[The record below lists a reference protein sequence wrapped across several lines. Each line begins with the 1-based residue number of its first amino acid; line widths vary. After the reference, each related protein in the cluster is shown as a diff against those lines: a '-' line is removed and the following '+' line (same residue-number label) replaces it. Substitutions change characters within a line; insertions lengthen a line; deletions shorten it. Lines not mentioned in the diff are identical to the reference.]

1 MAEEWLYDGVIMETK
16 KCDGI
21 YGHYYCVEDGK
32 YEEPILPLHE
42 FHNDVTQGDGLQ
54 HICKWCKS
62 ENSRRR
68 DYTRKN
74 SVTSLATR
82 KAGGIKALYAL
93 TKDQRLQIRAESA
106 KTVDA
111 CGMKKIATVP
121 LAVWNV
127 WMRETNGMI
136 AGSSELLATYLKR
149 HQEELPQLS
158 EEALPKIYK
167 KIKRKP
173 PKQEKEDYP
182 PEGYVY
188 VFRNRWHPEGVYKIG
203 STDNLEGR
211 RSAARTWGAY
221 NCEYYLEVDDCKL
234 VESMVHTKLKDYRV
248 EAEDL
253 GQEHFS
259 VDLEEATSAIK
270 DVAFEVACMHKDC
283 AA

>member
-1 MAEEWLYDGVIMETK
+1 MVGKKPVRCIETGEVFESMTAAGRHIGSAGYRSDSTDGGALHHSHISHAIHGHGGSETARGYHWEFV
-16 KCDGI
+16 D
-21 YGHYYCVEDGK
+21 
-32 YEEPILPLHE
+32 EPNNVRTLH
-42 FHNDVTQGDGLQ
+42 L
-54 HICKWCKS
+54 
-62 ENSRRR
+62 
-68 DYTRKN
+68 
-74 SVTSLATR
+74 
-82 KAGGIKALYAL
+82 
-93 TKDQRLQIRAESA
+93 
-106 KTVDA
+106 
-111 CGMKKIATVP
+111 
-121 LAVWNV
+121 
-127 WMRETNGMI
+127 
-136 AGSSELLATYLKR
+136 
-149 HQEELPQLS
+149 

-167 KIKRKP
+167 TIKRKP

-188 VFRNRWHPEGVYKIG
+188 VFRNRWHPEGFYKIG

-253 GQEHFS
+253 GQEHFN
-259 VDLEEATSAIK
+259 VDLEEATSVIK